1 MKKRAEHKD
10 ELTEIRIALEVSE
23 RLRFKADLTE
33 KEKIEYEKASIAL
46 RRRERVL
53 IESIGNEIASEIKA
67 TSADLEQLV
76 KKIRERSNSLSKTSA
91 WILNISRLLGI

>member
-10 ELTEIRIALEVSE
+10 ELTEIRVALEVSE
-23 RLRFKADLTE
+23 RLRFKAELSE
-33 KEKIEYEKASIAL
+33 KDKIEYEKASIAL

-53 IESIGNEIASEIKA
+53 IESIGHEIASEIKA

-91 WILNISRLLGI
+91 WILTISRILGI

>member
-10 ELTEIRIALEVSE
+10 ELTEIRVALEVSE
-23 RLRFKADLTE
+23 RLRFKAELSE
-33 KEKIEYEKASIAL
+33 KEKIEFEKASIAL

-76 KKIRERSNSLSKTSA
+76 RNIRESSNSLSKTSA
-91 WILNISRLLGI
+91 WILTISRLLGM